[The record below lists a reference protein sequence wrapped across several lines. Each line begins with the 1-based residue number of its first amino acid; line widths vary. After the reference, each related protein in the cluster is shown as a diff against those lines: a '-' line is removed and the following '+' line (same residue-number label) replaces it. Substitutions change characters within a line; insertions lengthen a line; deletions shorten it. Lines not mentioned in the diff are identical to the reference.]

1 MIFSLFTFRLD
12 RTALRPTL
20 DSELCV
26 FLEMTAQYSVL
37 SRLCSLRELKVSIA
51 RRAPADAHANIT
63 ALSVIEA
70 RALMLASMCTLAEAV
85 EVKHSSARGQHDG
98 KGSTVSEGAQL
109 RLKQLLEDA
118 CDEMLTSANRLA
130 LLDNDFW
137 VDGFLARD
145 EAEVQL
151 RPAEMFKDLVDQN
164 LSVEV
169 AYTLTRLAYETRTN
183 PRLKMLQD
191 KAAYGEAIEIPESWV
206 TVAFIQ
212 KLHVLALFDRSRWVA
227 IDSACAR
234 RPLFHALHWARVY
247 AWLLSKPQKHF
258 GSGRC

>member
-1 MIFSLFTFRLD
+1 VLTNFSFVG

-37 SRLCSLRELKVSIA
+37 ARLCSLRELKASIV
-51 RRAPADAHANIT
+51 RRAPDDPQRNPA
-63 ALSVIEA
+63 ALSVVEA
-70 RALMLASMCTLAEAV
+70 RVHMLTSMCTLAEAV
-85 EVKHSSARGQHDG
+85 EVKHSSTRGQYDR
-98 KGSTVSEGAQL
+98 KGSAAWEGMQL

-130 LLDNDFW
+130 MLEHEYW
-137 VDGFLARD
+137 IDGFLARD
-145 EAEVQL
+145 EAEEQL
-151 RPAEMFKDLVDQN
+151 KAAEMFKDLVDQS
-164 LSVEV
+164 LPVEV
-169 AYTLTRLAYETRTN
+169 AYTLTRLAYEARIN

-212 KLHVLALFDRSRWVA
+212 KLHVLALFDRSR
-227 IDSACAR
+227 
-234 RPLFHALHWARVY
+234 
-247 AWLLSKPQKHF
+247 
-258 GSGRC
+258 